1 MNSKNFRSMYI
12 MWELLTIK
20 TNFLFKTSQD
30 FNQTT
35 HAGLHLPIFFIDNI
49 ILYFN
54 SLVFVLHVFK
64 RSCNAHIPLFSV
76 TSQCMLIKPW
86 KYFWK
91 KNHFNYSFKKTHN
104 FKDELT
110 RPIIN
115 TSLFTTLKNVA
126 IFKIIEFYWFMHPVF
141 CSWIR
146 F

>member
-1 MNSKNFRSMYI
+1 

-35 HAGLHLPIFFIDNI
+35 HAGPHLPIVFIDNI

-54 SLVFVLHVFK
+54 YLVFVLHIFK
-64 RSCNAHIPLFSV
+64 RSCNAHIPLFFSHFTV
-76 TSQCMLIKPW
+76 YAYQTSEIFL
-86 KYFWK
+86 K
-91 KNHFNYSFKKTHN
+91 KNHLNYSFKKTHH

-115 TSLFTTLKNVA
+115 TSFFTMLKNVA
-126 IFKIIEFYWFMHPVF
+126 MFKIIEFY
-141 CSWIR
+141 
-146 F
+146 